1 MSQSRPERSASPK
14 QRHVTAVLVTY
25 NREQLLQQA
34 LDALAAQTRT
44 PNRVII
50 VDNASTDASGQV
62 ADSHPIGADVLHL
75 ARNVGGAGG
84 FTAGMAHALTTG
96 STDWLWVM
104 DDDTIPEP
112 AALAELLAAEDRLTA
127 AGIRADVLS
136 SQAVWTDGRPHPMN
150 SSRTRIGTSA
160 EELSRYE
167 RLGVRPIRTASF
179 VSAFLRADAV
189 RRHGLPI
196 ADYFIWSDDFEH
208 TGRLLKHGAG
218 FHVPAS
224 RVEHRTAQF
233 SSAKTNPG
241 ARMRYDVRNRIWALA
256 RTDSFTWR
264 ERALYG
270 GASVL
275 GWLRTIARTRGEVLP
290 VAWRGFLE
298 GVRER
303 PRAAEVVLGADP
315 ARAGD
320 VRELNEQH
328 AR

>member
-62 ADSHPIGADVLHL
+62 ADAHAIGADVLHL

-179 VSAFLRADAV
+179 VLSLI
-189 RRHGLPI
+189 HI
-196 ADYFIWSDDFEH
+196 
-208 TGRLLKHGAG
+208 
-218 FHVPAS
+218 
-224 RVEHRTAQF
+224 
-233 SSAKTNPG
+233 
-241 ARMRYDVRNRIWALA
+241 
-256 RTDSFTWR
+256 
-264 ERALYG
+264 
-270 GASVL
+270 
-275 GWLRTIARTRGEVLP
+275 
-290 VAWRGFLE
+290 
-298 GVRER
+298 
-303 PRAAEVVLGADP
+303 
-315 ARAGD
+315 
-320 VRELNEQH
+320 
-328 AR
+328 